1 MAPQLVR
8 TRPRRHASDRTARR
22 ALMALRTRPAE
33 RMVVKSFE
41 LPADA
46 VIYDLE
52 DAVPIAE
59 KQAARDL
66 LTRVLGGRDTA
77 NAPRRYVRVNHPS
90 RASVFAADLACAVEL
105 SVEGIGVP
113 KVETPDEVRH
123 VDETLAGLERERG
136 LAEGSTRTML
146 LIESPLGLLNAYVI
160 AASSPRTIAVSF
172 GGEDFSRELG
182 LPLVRT
188 GEAKELIVARS
199 NLAIAAAAAGVQSI
213 DVIWTALDDLEG
225 LEAEAGQAR
234 RLGFTG
240 KAAIHPD
247 QRLRSTR
254 RSVQRPTKWPTPS
267 GSSRPTRQ
275 RSPTAR
281 ARSTTRAHS
290 WKSRSSRGRGG
301 FSIWRRSTTR
311 PRRGRG
317 VAVPAH

>member
-1 MAPQLVR
+1 MLATERPDVR
-8 TRPRRHASDRTARR
+8 SWLYVPGQR
-22 ALMALRTRPAE
+22 E

-52 DAVPIAE
+52 DAVPKGE

-77 NAPRRYVRVNHPS
+77 SAPRRYIRVNHPS
-90 RASVFAADLACAVEL
+90 RASVFEADLACAVEL

-123 VDETLAGLERERG
+123 VDETLANLERERG

-146 LIESPLGLLNAYVI
+146 LIESPLGLLNAYAI

-188 GEAKELIVARS
+188 GEAKELIAARS
-199 NLAIAAAAAGVQSI
+199 NLAIAAAAAGVQSV

-247 QRLRSTR
+247 QLATINQAFS
-254 RSVQRPTKWPTPS
+254 PTPDEVAYAVRVIS
-267 GSSRPTRQ
+267 AYEAAVADGTGAINYEGAFLEEPII
-275 RSPTAR
+275 AR
-281 ARSTTRAHS
+281 ARRILDLASVHDAPPT
-290 WKSRSSRGRGG
+290 
-301 FSIWRRSTTR
+301 
-311 PRRGRG
+311 P
-317 VAVPAH
+317 

>member
-1 MAPQLVR
+1 MLATGRPVVR
-8 TRPRRHASDRTARR
+8 SWLYVPGQR
-22 ALMALRTRPAE
+22 E

-77 NAPRRYVRVNHPS
+77 SAPRRYVRVNHPS
-90 RASVFAADLACAVEL
+90 RASVFEADLACAVEL

-123 VDETLAGLERERG
+123 VDETLANLERERG

-146 LIESPLGLLNAYVI
+146 LIESPLGLLNAYAI

-172 GGEDFSRELG
+172 GGEDFSHELG

-188 GEAKELIVARS
+188 GEAKELIAARS

-247 QRLRSTR
+247 QLAAINQAFS
-254 RSVQRPTKWPTPS
+254 PTPDEVAYAVRVIS
-267 GSSRPTRQ
+267 AYAAAVADGTGAINYEGAFLEEPII
-275 RSPTAR
+275 AR
-281 ARSTTRAHS
+281 ARRILDLASVHDTPPTR
-290 WKSRSSRGRGG
+290 
-301 FSIWRRSTTR
+301 
-311 PRRGRG
+311 
-317 VAVPAH
+317 

>member
-1 MAPQLVR
+1 MLATGRPIVR
-8 TRPRRHASDRTARR
+8 SWLYVPGQR
-22 ALMALRTRPAE
+22 E

-52 DAVPIAE
+52 DAVPIGE

-90 RASVFAADLACAVEL
+90 RASVFEADLACAVGL
-105 SVEGIGVP
+105 SVEGVGIP
-113 KVETPDEVRH
+113 KVETPDEMRH

-136 LAEGSTRTML
+136 LSEGSTRTML
-146 LIESPLGLLNAYVI
+146 LIESPLGLLNAYAI
-160 AASSPRTIAVSF
+160 AASSPRIIAVSF

-247 QRLRSTR
+247 QLAAINQAFS
-254 RSVQRPTKWPTPS
+254 PTPDEVAYAVRVIS
-267 GSSRPTRQ
+267 AYAAAVADGTGAINYEGAFLEEPII
-275 RSPTAR
+275 AR
-281 ARSTTRAHS
+281 ARRILDLASVHDTPPTR
-290 WKSRSSRGRGG
+290 
-301 FSIWRRSTTR
+301 
-311 PRRGRG
+311 
-317 VAVPAH
+317 

>member
-1 MAPQLVR
+1 MLAIGWPVVR
-8 TRPRRHASDRTARR
+8 SWLYVPGQR
-22 ALMALRTRPAE
+22 E
-33 RMVVKSFE
+33 RMVLKSFE

-66 LTRVLGGRDTA
+66 LTRVLGGRETA

-90 RASVFAADLACAVEL
+90 RASVFEADLACAVEL

-146 LIESPLGLLNAYVI
+146 LIESPLGLLNAYAI
-160 AASSPRTIAVSF
+160 AASSPRTIAVAF

-188 GEAKELIVARS
+188 GEAKELIAARS
-199 NLAIAAAAAGVQSI
+199 TLAIAAAAAGVQSI

-247 QRLRSTR
+247 QLAPINQAFS
-254 RSVQRPTKWPTPS
+254 PTPDEVAYAVRVIS
-267 GSSRPTRQ
+267 AYDAAVADGTGAINYEGAFLEEPIIAQARRILDLAPVYDTPPT
-275 RSPTAR
+275 P
-281 ARSTTRAHS
+281 
-290 WKSRSSRGRGG
+290 
-301 FSIWRRSTTR
+301 
-311 PRRGRG
+311 
-317 VAVPAH
+317 